1 MRIEYTG
8 RQTEVDAELRNL
20 CERKLGKLAKVLHG
34 ITDAKVVLS
43 ADKHRQIAEVSV
55 HSPHL
60 TLTAADESSDLGAS
74 LTTVID
80 RLTRQAQRH
89 VGKRQERKRRG
100 PSRAT
105 ALWSGILG
113 AGSAGPSERSPRV
126 IRSRRFV
133 VKPMTV
139 DEAILEVG
147 EGDEGLL
154 VFRNAATERVN
165 VLYRRRDGNL
175 GLIEPE
181 A

>member
-8 RQTEVDAELRNL
+8 RHLEVPGELRAL
-20 CERKLGKLAKVLHG
+20 CERKFLKLAKVLHG

-60 TLTAADESSDLGAS
+60 TLTASDESADAGAS
-74 LTTVID
+74 LATVIEK
-80 RLTRQAQRH
+80 LTRQAQRQ

-113 AGSAGPSERSPRV
+113 RGAEAGSDGRPRV

-139 DEAILEVG
+139 DEAVLEVG
-147 EGDEGLL
+147 GSDEGLL
-154 VFRNAATERVN
+154 VFRNAVTFRVN
-165 VLYRRRDGNL
+165 VLYQRKDGNL